1 MRQIGIITARG
12 GSKRIPRKNIKEFCG
27 RPILA
32 YSIDAALQSEA
43 FDVVMVSTDD
53 EEIAETARRYGA
65 EVPFFRS
72 RETAGDYA
80 STTDVLAEVLE
91 EYQKQGQEFG
101 LLCGIY
107 PTAPFLKPE
116 TLKKAMALLAE
127 SHADAVQPVVRFSF
141 PPQRGVC
148 IRDDVGQFYCLN
160 AKSFLSQKTLVM
172 ERTLPFI
179 LPELEVQDIDTEED
193 WKIAELKYRLLHG
206 GND

>member
-1 MRQIGIITARG
+1 M
-12 GSKRIPRKNIKEFCG
+12 
-27 RPILA
+27 
-32 YSIDAALQSEA
+32 
-43 FDVVMVSTDD
+43 
-53 EEIAETARRYGA
+53 
-65 EVPFFRS
+65 
-72 RETAGDYA
+72 
-80 STTDVLAEVLE
+80 
-91 EYQKQGQEFG
+91 
-101 LLCGIY
+101 
-107 PTAPFLKPE
+107 
-116 TLKKAMALLAE
+116 AE

-148 IRDDVGQFYCLN
+148 IRDGEVRFLWPEYRTARSQDLEPYYHDVGQFYCLN

>member
-80 STTDVLAEVLE
+80 STADVLAEVLE
-91 EYQKQGQEFG
+91 EYQKQGQEFD
-101 LLCGIY
+101 LLCGI
-107 PTAPFLKPE
+107 
-116 TLKKAMALLAE
+116 
-127 SHADAVQPVVRFSF
+127 
-141 PPQRGVC
+141 
-148 IRDDVGQFYCLN
+148 
-160 AKSFLSQKTLVM
+160 
-172 ERTLPFI
+172 
-179 LPELEVQDIDTEED
+179 
-193 WKIAELKYRLLHG
+193 
-206 GND
+206 

>member
-1 MRQIGIITARG
+1 MLPAPLR
-12 GSKRIPRKNIKEFCG
+12 
-27 RPILA
+27 
-32 YSIDAALQSEA
+32 EA
-43 FDVVMVSTDD
+43 VQ
-53 EEIAETARRYGA
+53 GA
-65 EVPFFRS
+65 
-72 RETAGDYA
+72 
-80 STTDVLAEVLE
+80 LAEVLE
-91 EYQKQGQEFG
+91 EYQKQGQEFD

-148 IRDDVGQFYCLN
+148 IRDGEVRFLWPEYRNARSQDLEPYYHDVGQFYCLN